1 MPFLHTPVVHFKL
14 AAVYPKTISV
24 SEYFYMVIRLMG
36 VLFTLFLYL
45 NNKFTLGVQFEP
57 QCLDVPITEVL
68 HFLLGSGNSC
78 GFIDFLREFQR
89 VFPIEGGQM
98 LFKLCKQDGSLH
110 VLGGSG
116 AEIVNGTIID
126 TVLCEGVF
134 D

>member
-24 SEYFYMVIRLMG
+24 SEYFYMVIGLMG

-110 VLGGSG
+110 ILGGSG
-116 AEIVNGTIID
+116 AEIVNGTIVD
-126 TVLCEGVF
+126 TVLCEGIF

>member
-1 MPFLHTPVVHFKL
+1 MT
-14 AAVYPKTISV
+14 
-24 SEYFYMVIRLMG
+24 

-89 VFPIEGGQM
+89 VFPIQCQQ
-98 LFKLCKQDGSLH
+98 LKRNWHLPRKK
-110 VLGGSG
+110 
-116 AEIVNGTIID
+116 IK
-126 TVLCEGVF
+126 
-134 D
+134 

>member
-24 SEYFYMVIRLMG
+24 SEYFYMVIGLMG

-45 NNKFTLGVQFEP
+45 NNKLSLGVQLEP

-68 HFLLGSGNSC
+68 HFLLGSGDSC
-78 GFIDFLREFQR
+78 GFINLLCEFQR
-89 VFPIEGGQM
+89 AFPIEGGEM
-98 LFKLCKQDGSLH
+98 LFKLRKEDSSLH

-126 TVLCEGVF
+126 TMLCEGVF

>member
-1 MPFLHTPVVHFKL
+1 MQFLHTPVVHFKL

-24 SEYFYMVIRLMG
+24 SEYFYMVIGLMG

-89 VFPIEGGQM
+89 VFSIEGGQM

-110 VLGGSG
+110 ILGGSG
-116 AEIVNGTIID
+116 AEIVNGTIVD
-126 TVLCEGVF
+126 TVLCEGIF

>member
-24 SEYFYMVIRLMG
+24 SEYFYMVIGLMG

-57 QCLDVPITEVL
+57 QCLDVQITEVL

-110 VLGGSG
+110 ILGGSG
-116 AEIVNGTIID
+116 AEIVNGTIVD
-126 TVLCEGVF
+126 TVLCEGIF